1 MNNLIQKWLIWNK
14 QKQKFIT
21 GGPFQ
26 YTADPNLA
34 RLYHNYSDALMACQ
48 NVYDKNCDIQHYPIE
63 LKMHFNID
71 TLIGQEL

>member
-21 GGPFQ
+21 SGPFQ
-26 YTADPNLA
+26 YTNDPNLA

-63 LKMHFNID
+63 LRMHFNID
-71 TLIGQEL
+71 TLIGQEA